1 MKRRLSN
8 IIIGLDQFLQVLIY
22 LGNYTPD
29 ETISGV
35 IGRKIRAN
43 KANIVEKGICWF
55 LRLLQAKQCIKNID
69 EQKEKHFE

>member
-29 ETISGV
+29 KTISGV
-35 IGRKIRAN
+35 IGQKIRAN
-43 KANIVEKGICWF
+43 KANIVEKGICW
-55 LRLLQAKQCIKNID
+55 ASNASNNIWVLI
-69 EQKEKHFE
+69 